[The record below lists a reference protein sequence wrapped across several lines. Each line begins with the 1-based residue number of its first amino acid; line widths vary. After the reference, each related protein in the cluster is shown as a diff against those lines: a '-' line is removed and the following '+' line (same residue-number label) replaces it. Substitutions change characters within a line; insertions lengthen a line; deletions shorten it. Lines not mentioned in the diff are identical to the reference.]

1 MARTFPLSLLA
12 VSATLLFACSASMNA
27 SELAGAV
34 GESYIAEEDEV
45 LATCRALERG
55 DAAGP
60 DADPRRKSLAEQVK
74 RDRQKRAKAL
84 LDAVGLK
91 GVDDASVGQLL
102 ACSEAGSSERC
113 QTIVAE
119 LSPKIGELKGGPV
132 LAVVGFSLEAK
143 TPDEAAR
150 VGKERLLAEIA
161 GLSERFN
168 FAHATVLGLVQV
180 AQLVEGMVDDVSE
193 SFGYFKGF
201 ASPLLERVSAELIA
215 VGMDGVLGDLEKT
228 GHVSAASV
236 AAHACKVYQRIDPAS
251 AVTNR
256 VVRRAILR
264 FSGSSYGK
272 SSGMIAACK
281 ELSKKKDGDAVCKEI
296 LEDHVGVTIAG
307 LGEDDASLEA
317 VLQPLPSEASA
328 ADPGPTDEQKR
339 ALEVASKACLDD
351 AAREGACTLDRVAR
365 VASVLAEL
373 QRFEG
378 ESGTRFASLEARID
392 RFEESLSL
400 LHNKV
405 DRLGGDIERAE
416 ARTAALSDSIVA
428 TRKEVTDVRDRVAGA
443 ESAIL
448 GALGKQVKTGCR
460 DHVQKVM
467 KARNDLAK
475 ELGIG
480 AIDPCPIT
488 GGSGGGT
495 IKVYA
500 TRFPSVTVRH
510 EELCDQRFVTVTAQ
524 VTFDQGAFDCPAS
537 GCLDKTFRDL
547 VVAKVGKPGAGLVL
561 VGNADATPIIN
572 KKRIRDAWR
581 TKKADAKNATL
592 LPEIPQTTENDD
604 ELQRL
609 LSMMRAMAVRDE
621 IASGTIVLDAL
632 GKQSNRRGVDVRFV
646 LPDLTLDL
654 ATNCQ
659 N

>member
-1 MARTFPLSLLA
+1 MARTLPVALLA
-12 VSATLLFACSASMNA
+12 LSATFLFACSASMNA
-27 SELAGAV
+27 GELANAV

-55 DAAGP
+55 EAAGP
-60 DADPRRKSLAEQVK
+60 EGDPRRKALAGQVK
-74 RDRQKRAKAL
+74 KDREKRAKAL

-91 GVDDASVGQLL
+91 GVDDASVSQLL

-113 QTIVAE
+113 TTIVAE
-119 LSPKIGELKGGPV
+119 LSPKIGSLQGGPV
-132 LAVVGFSLEAK
+132 LSVVGFSLEAK
-143 TPDEAAR
+143 TPEEAAR
-150 VGKERLLAEIA
+150 VGRERLLDQLA
-161 GLSERFN
+161 GLTERFN

-193 SFGYFKGF
+193 GFGYFKGF

-215 VGMDGVLGDLEKT
+215 VGMDGVLGDLEKE

-236 AAHACKVYQRIDPAS
+236 ASHACKVYQRIDPAS

-272 SSGMIAACK
+272 SSGMVAACR

-296 LEDHVGVTIAG
+296 LEEHVGVSVEG

-317 VLQPLPSEASA
+317 ALQPKVAEATAVAPS
-328 ADPGPTDEQKR
+328 DQQKR
-339 ALEVASKACLDD
+339 ALEVASKSCLDD
-351 AAREGACTLDRVAR
+351 PAREGACTLDRVSR

-378 ESGTRFASLEARID
+378 ESGARFASLEARID

-400 LHNKV
+400 LHGKI

-416 ARTAALSDSIVA
+416 ARAAALSSAIDA
-428 TRKEVTDVRDRVAGA
+428 TRKDVTDVRDRVAGA
-443 ESAIL
+443 EGAIL

-467 KARNDLAK
+467 RARNDLAK

-480 AIDPCPIT
+480 AIDPCPMT

-500 TRFPSVTVRH
+500 TRFPSVSVRH
-510 EELCDQRFVTVTAQ
+510 EELCDQRFVTVNAQ
-524 VTFDQGAFDCPAS
+524 VTFDQGAFDCAAG
-537 GCLDKTFRDL
+537 GCLDKGFREI
-547 VVAKVGKPGAGLVL
+547 VTAKAQKAGAGLVL
-561 VGNADATPIIN
+561 VGNADATPIMN
-572 KKRIRDAWR
+572 KKRIRDAWK
-581 TKKADAKNATL
+581 TKKADAKNAAL
-592 LPEIPQTTENDD
+592 LPEIPPATDSDD

-609 LSMMRAMAVRDE
+609 LSMMRAMSVRDE
-621 IASGTIVLDAL
+621 LTGVTVVLEAL
-632 GKQSNRRGVDVRFV
+632 GKASNRRGVDVRFV

-654 ATNCQ
+654 AMNCQ